1 MSSLVDQSPNS
12 SILILSSAFFL
23 VTFLIVVTGATGLL
37 GKATA
42 EHLVRQGHEVISI
55 DRREG
60 ECAKGS
66 KLVVGDLTNLDFCDS
81 VIAGADGVA
90 HLGAIPNP
98 TDARQFEVFK
108 NNSVSTFAVFTAAA
122 QAEVK
127 TVVYASSLS
136 AYGFAYSDEWTSP
149 LYAPVDEAHPFIFEE
164 SYALSKEVNERSALM
179 WSRRCETAF
188 VGMRFP
194 WTNTPEKTLEL
205 ARRFNDEDYLPPD
218 PRFPKGIVA
227 KILWTY
233 LDLRDAVKAIEIVLQ
248 SNIKG
253 SHVYNFAAPD
263 IMAKAPTMELMQK
276 FHPKTEIRS
285 PLPGHSAPLSSQAFV
300 DTFGYA
306 PEFLINRDDI

>member
-1 MSSLVDQSPNS
+1 MAKGKV
-12 SILILSSAFFL
+12 
-23 VTFLIVVTGATGLL
+23 VVTGATGLL

-42 EHLVRQGHEVISI
+42 THLVAQGYEVISV
-55 DRREG
+55 DRRAGDFAE
-60 ECAKGS
+60 GS
-66 KLVVGDLTNLDFCDS
+66 KLVVGDLTNLEFCDS
-81 VIAGADGVA
+81 VIDGAYAVV

-98 TDARQFEVFK
+98 IDARQFNVFA

-122 QAEVK
+122 QAKVK

-149 LYAPVDEAHPFIFEE
+149 IYAPVDEAHPFIFEE

-179 WSRRCETAF
+179 WSRRCDTAF

-205 ARRFNDEDYLPPD
+205 ARRFNDEDNLPPD

-233 LDLRDAVKAIEIVLQ
+233 LDLRDAVNAIEVVIN
-248 SNIKG
+248 SDITG

-263 IMAKAPTMELMQK
+263 IMAKAPTMELMAK
-276 FHPKTEIRS
+276 FHPTTEIRS
-285 PLPGHSAPLSSQAFV
+285 PLPGHSAPLSCQAFV

-306 PEFLINRDDI
+306 PQYLINREEI

>member
-1 MSSLVDQSPNS
+1 V
-12 SILILSSAFFL
+12 
-23 VTFLIVVTGATGLL
+23 
-37 GKATA
+37 K
-42 EHLVRQGHEVISI
+42 QGHEVISL
-55 DRREG
+55 DRKEA
-60 ECAKGS
+60 EFAEGS
-66 KLVVGDLTNLDFCDS
+66 KLIVGDLTSLEFCDS
-81 VIAGADGVA
+81 VMSGAQGVV

-98 TDARQFEVFK
+98 IDVRQFDVFK
-108 NNSVSTFAVFTAAA
+108 NNSVSAFAVFTAAA
-122 QAEVK
+122 QAKVK

-164 SYALSKEVNERSALM
+164 SYALSKEVNERSAMM

-188 VGMRFP
+188 VGIRLP

-205 ARRFNDEDYLPPD
+205 ARRFNDEDNLPPD

-253 SHVYNFAAPD
+253 SQVYNFAAPD
-263 IMAKAPTMELMQK
+263 IMAKSPTMELMQK
-276 FHPKTEIRS
+276 FHPKTQIRS

-306 PEFLINRDDI
+306 AQFLINRDDI

>member
-1 MSSLVDQSPNS
+1 MAKLK
-12 SILILSSAFFL
+12 
-23 VTFLIVVTGATGLL
+23 IVVTGATGLL
-37 GKATA
+37 GRATA
-42 EHLVRQGHEVISI
+42 SHLVERGHEVISV
-55 DRREG
+55 DRKTG
-60 ECAKGS
+60 DFAVGS
-66 KLVVGDLTNLDFCDS
+66 KLVVGELTSLDFCDS
-81 VIAGADGVA
+81 VIEGANAVV

-98 TDARQFEVFK
+98 TDARQFNVFQ
-108 NNSVSTFAVFTAAA
+108 NNSVSTFGVFTAAA
-122 QAEVK
+122 QAKVK

-149 LYAPVDEAHPFIFEE
+149 IYAPVDEAHPFIFEE

-179 WSRRCETAF
+179 WSRRCDTAF

-205 ARRFNDEDYLPPD
+205 ARRFNDEDNLPPD

-233 LDLRDAVKAIEIVLQ
+233 LDLRDAVKAIEVVIN
-248 SNIKG
+248 SDIKG

-263 IMAKAPTMELMQK
+263 IMAKAPTMELMAK

-285 PLPGHSAPLSSQAFV
+285 PLPGHTAPLLSQAFV

-306 PEFLINRDDI
+306 PQYLINRGEI

>member
-1 MSSLVDQSPNS
+1 MAKLR
-12 SILILSSAFFL
+12 
-23 VTFLIVVTGATGLL
+23 IVVTGATGLL
-37 GKATA
+37 GRATA
-42 EHLVRQGHEVISI
+42 THLVECGHEVISV
-55 DRREG
+55 DRKEG
-60 ECAKGS
+60 DFAAGS
-66 KLVVGDLTNLDFCDS
+66 KLVVGDLTSLEFCDS
-81 VIAGADGVA
+81 VIEGANAVV

-98 TDARQFEVFK
+98 TDARQFNVFQ
-108 NNSVSTFAVFTAAA
+108 NNSVSTFGVFTAAA
-122 QAEVK
+122 QAKVK

-149 LYAPVDEAHPFIFEE
+149 IYAPVDEAHPFVFEE

-205 ARRFNDEDYLPPD
+205 ARRFNDEDKLPPD

-233 LDLRDAVKAIEIVLQ
+233 LDLRDAVKAIEVVIN

-253 SHVYNFAAPD
+253 AHVYNFAAPD
-263 IMAKAPTMELMQK
+263 IMAKAPTMELMAK

-285 PLPGHSAPLSSQAFV
+285 PLPGHTAPLSSQAFV
-300 DTFGYA
+300 HTFGYA
-306 PEFLINRDDI
+306 PQYLINRDEI

>member
-1 MSSLVDQSPNS
+1 MANLK
-12 SILILSSAFFL
+12 
-23 VTFLIVVTGATGLL
+23 IVVTGATGLL

-42 EHLVRQGHEVISI
+42 IHLVESGYEVISV
-55 DRREG
+55 DRKDG
-60 ECAKGS
+60 DLAAGS
-66 KLVVGDLTNLDFCDS
+66 KLVVGDLTSLDFCDS
-81 VIAGADGVA
+81 VIKGANAVV

-98 TDARQFEVFK
+98 TDARQFTVFQ
-108 NNSVSTFAVFTAAA
+108 NNSVSTFGVFTAAA
-122 QAEVK
+122 QAKVK

-149 LYAPVDEAHPFIFEE
+149 IYAPVDEAHPFIFEE

-179 WSRRCETAF
+179 WSRRCESAF

-205 ARRFNDEDYLPPD
+205 ARRFNDEDNLPPD

-233 LDLRDAVKAIEIVLQ
+233 LDLRDAVKAIEVVIN
-248 SNIKG
+248 SNITG
-253 SHVYNFAAPD
+253 ASVYNFAAPD
-263 IMAKAPTMELMQK
+263 IMAKASTMELMQK
-276 FHPKTEIRS
+276 FHPKTEIQS

-300 DTFGYA
+300 DTFGSA
-306 PEFLINRDDI
+306 PQYLIDRDAI

>member
-1 MSSLVDQSPNS
+1 MSKLK
-12 SILILSSAFFL
+12 
-23 VTFLIVVTGATGLL
+23 IVVTGATGLL
-37 GKATA
+37 GRATA
-42 EHLVRQGHEVISI
+42 KHLVRQGHEVISV
-55 DRREG
+55 DKREG
-60 ECAKGS
+60 DFAEGS
-66 KLVVGDLTNLDFCDS
+66 KLVVGDLTSLDFCDS
-81 VIAGADGVA
+81 AIAGANAVV

-98 TDARQFEVFK
+98 TDARQYEVFK

-122 QAEVK
+122 QAKVK

-205 ARRFNDEDYLPPD
+205 ARRFNDEDNLPPD

-233 LDLRDAVKAIEIVLQ
+233 LDLRDAVKAIEVVIN
-248 SNIKG
+248 SDIKG
-253 SHVYNFAAPD
+253 ASVYNFAAPD
-263 IMAKAPTMELMQK
+263 IMAKAPTMELMAK

-285 PLPGHSAPLSSQAFV
+285 PLPGHNAPLSSQAFV
-300 DTFGYA
+300 DTFGYT
-306 PEFLINRDDI
+306 PQFLINRDDI

>member
-1 MSSLVDQSPNS
+1 M
-12 SILILSSAFFL
+12 AKMK
-23 VTFLIVVTGATGLL
+23 IVVTGATGIL

-42 EHLVRQGHEVISI
+42 EHLVKQGHEVISV
-55 DRREG
+55 DRKDAEF
-60 ECAKGS
+60 AQGS
-66 KLVVGDLTNLDFCDS
+66 KLIVGDLTSLEFCDS
-81 VIAGADGVA
+81 VMVGAQGVV

-98 TDARQFEVFK
+98 NDVRQFDVFK
-108 NNSVSTFAVFTAAA
+108 NNSVSAFAVFTAAA
-122 QAEVK
+122 QAKVK

-188 VGMRFP
+188 VGMRLP

-205 ARRFNDEDYLPPD
+205 ARRFNDEDNLPPD

-248 SNIKG
+248 SNITG

-276 FHPKTEIRS
+276 FHPQTEIRS

-300 DTFGYA
+300 DTFGYG
-306 PEFLINRDDI
+306 PQFLINRDDI

>member
-1 MSSLVDQSPNS
+1 MK
-12 SILILSSAFFL
+12 
-23 VTFLIVVTGATGLL
+23 IVVTGATGLL

-42 EHLVRQGHEVISI
+42 THLVAAGHEVISV
-55 DRREG
+55 DRKAG
-60 ECAKGS
+60 DFAAGS
-66 KLVVGDLTNLDFCDS
+66 ELVVGDLTDLDFCDK
-81 VIAGADGVA
+81 VISGAAGVV

-98 TDARQFEVFK
+98 TDARQFNVFQ
-108 NNSVSTFAVFTAAA
+108 NNTVSTFAVFTAAA
-122 QAEVK
+122 QAKVK

-136 AYGFAYSDEWTSP
+136 AYGFAYSDEWSSP

-179 WSRRCETAF
+179 WSRRCKTAF

-205 ARRFNDEDYLPPD
+205 ARRFNDEDNLPPD

-233 LDLRDAVKAIEIVLQ
+233 LDLRDAVTAIEIVLN
-248 SNIKG
+248 SDITG
-253 SHVYNFAAPD
+253 ASVYNFAAPE
-263 IMAKAPTMELMQK
+263 IMAKAPTAELMAK
-276 FHPKTEIRS
+276 FHPTTAIRS
-285 PLPGHSAPLSSQAFV
+285 PLPGHVPPLSSQSFV

-306 PEFLINRDDI
+306 PRHLINRDEI

>member
-1 MSSLVDQSPNS
+1 MK
-12 SILILSSAFFL
+12 
-23 VTFLIVVTGATGLL
+23 IVVTGATGLL

-42 EHLVRQGHEVISI
+42 THLVAAGHEVISV
-55 DRREG
+55 DRKAG
-60 ECAKGS
+60 DFAAGS
-66 KLVVGDLTNLDFCDS
+66 ELVVGDLTDLDFCDK
-81 VIAGADGVA
+81 VISGAAGVV

-98 TDARQFEVFK
+98 TDARQFNVFQ
-108 NNSVSTFAVFTAAA
+108 NNTVSTFAVFTAAA
-122 QAEVK
+122 QAKVK

-136 AYGFAYSDEWTSP
+136 AYGFAYSDEWSSP

-179 WSRRCETAF
+179 WSRRCKTAF

-205 ARRFNDEDYLPPD
+205 ARRFNDEDNLPPD

-233 LDLRDAVKAIEIVLQ
+233 LDLRDAVTAIEIVLN
-248 SNIKG
+248 SDITG
-253 SHVYNFAAPD
+253 ASVYNFAAPE
-263 IMAKAPTMELMQK
+263 IMAKAPTAELMAK
-276 FHPKTEIRS
+276 FHPTTEIRS
-285 PLPGHSAPLSSQAFV
+285 PLPGHTAPLSSQEFV

-306 PEFLINRDDI
+306 PRQLINRDEI

>member
-1 MSSLVDQSPNS
+1 MAKLR
-12 SILILSSAFFL
+12 
-23 VTFLIVVTGATGLL
+23 IVVTGATGLL
-37 GKATA
+37 GRATA
-42 EHLVRQGHEVISI
+42 THLVECGHEVISV
-55 DRREG
+55 DRKEG
-60 ECAKGS
+60 DFAAGS
-66 KLVVGDLTNLDFCDS
+66 KLVVGDLTSLEFCDS
-81 VIAGADGVA
+81 VIEGANAVV

-98 TDARQFEVFK
+98 TDARQFNVFQ
-108 NNSVSTFAVFTAAA
+108 NNSVSTFGVFTAAA
-122 QAEVK
+122 QARVK

-149 LYAPVDEAHPFIFEE
+149 IYAPVDEAHPFVFEE

-205 ARRFNDEDYLPPD
+205 ARRFNDEDKLPPD

-233 LDLRDAVKAIEIVLQ
+233 LDLRDAVKAIEVVIN

-253 SHVYNFAAPD
+253 AHVYNFAAPD
-263 IMAKAPTMELMQK
+263 IMAKAPTMELMAK

-285 PLPGHSAPLSSQAFV
+285 PLPGHTAPLSSQAFV
-300 DTFGYA
+300 HTFGYA
-306 PEFLINRDDI
+306 PQYLINRDEI

>member
-1 MSSLVDQSPNS
+1 MAKLK
-12 SILILSSAFFL
+12 
-23 VTFLIVVTGATGLL
+23 IVVTGATGLL

-42 EHLVRQGHEVISI
+42 TYFVGQGHEVISV
-55 DRREG
+55 DRKEG
-60 ECAKGS
+60 DFAAGS
-66 KLVVGDLTNLDFCDS
+66 KLVVGDLTSLEFCDS
-81 VIAGADGVA
+81 VIEGADFVA

-98 TDARQFEVFK
+98 IDARQFNVFQ

-122 QAEVK
+122 QAKVK

-179 WSRRCETAF
+179 WSRRCDTAF

-205 ARRFNDEDYLPPD
+205 ARRFNDEDNLPPD

-233 LDLRDAVKAIEIVLQ
+233 LDLRDAVKAIGVVFN
-248 SNIKG
+248 SDIKG
-253 SHVYNFAAPD
+253 AHVYNFAAPD
-263 IMAKAPTMELMQK
+263 IMAKAPTLELMKK
-276 FHPKTEIRS
+276 FHPKTEIRGN
-285 PLPGHSAPLSSQAFV
+285 LPGYSAPLSSQAFV
-300 DTFGYA
+300 DTFGFA
-306 PEFLINRDDI
+306 PQYLINRDDI

>member
-1 MSSLVDQSPNS
+1 L
-12 SILILSSAFFL
+12 
-23 VTFLIVVTGATGLL
+23 
-37 GKATA
+37 
-42 EHLVRQGHEVISI
+42 E
-55 DRREG
+55 
-60 ECAKGS
+60 
-66 KLVVGDLTNLDFCDS
+66 FCDS
-81 VIAGADGVA
+81 VIAGADAVV

-98 TDARQFEVFK
+98 TDARQFNVFQ

-122 QAEVK
+122 QAKVK

-179 WSRRCETAF
+179 WSRRCDTSF

-205 ARRFNDEDYLPPD
+205 ARRFNDEDNLPPD

-233 LDLRDAVKAIEIVLQ
+233 LDLRDAVKAIEVVIN
-248 SNIKG
+248 SDIKG
-253 SHVYNFAAPD
+253 ANVYNFAAPD

-276 FHPKTEIRS
+276 FHPKTEIRG
-285 PLPGHSAPLSSQAFV
+285 PLPGHTAPLSSQAFI
-300 DTFGYA
+300 DRFGYS
-306 PEFLINRDDI
+306 PQFLIDRGAI

>member
-1 MSSLVDQSPNS
+1 MAKLR
-12 SILILSSAFFL
+12 
-23 VTFLIVVTGATGLL
+23 IVVTGATGLL
-37 GKATA
+37 GRGTAT
-42 EHLVRQGHEVISI
+42 HLVECGHEVISV
-55 DRREG
+55 DRKEG
-60 ECAKGS
+60 DFAAGS
-66 KLVVGDLTNLDFCDS
+66 KLVVGDLTSLEFCDS
-81 VIAGADGVA
+81 VIEGANAVV

-98 TDARQFEVFK
+98 TDARQFSVFQ
-108 NNSVSTFAVFTAAA
+108 NNSVSTFGVFTAAA
-122 QAEVK
+122 QARVK

-149 LYAPVDEAHPFIFEE
+149 IYAPVDEAHPFVFEE

-205 ARRFNDEDYLPPD
+205 ARRFNDEDKLPPD

-233 LDLRDAVKAIEIVLQ
+233 LDLRDAVKAIEVVIN

-253 SHVYNFAAPD
+253 AHVYNFAAPD
-263 IMAKAPTMELMQK
+263 IMAKAPTMELMAK

-285 PLPGHSAPLSSQAFV
+285 PLPGHTAPLSSQAFV
-300 DTFGYA
+300 HTFGYA
-306 PEFLINRDDI
+306 PQYLINRDEI

>member
-1 MSSLVDQSPNS
+1 MR
-12 SILILSSAFFL
+12 
-23 VTFLIVVTGATGLL
+23 IVVTGATGLL

-42 EHLVRQGHEVISI
+42 THLVGCGHEVISV
-55 DRREG
+55 DRKDG
-60 ECAKGS
+60 DFAAGS
-66 KLVVGDLTNLDFCDS
+66 KLVVGDLTSLEFCDR
-81 VIAGADGVA
+81 VIEGANAVV

-98 TDARQFEVFK
+98 TDSRQFNVFQ
-108 NNSVSTFAVFTAAA
+108 NNSVSTFGVFTAAA
-122 QAEVK
+122 QAKVK

-149 LYAPVDEAHPFIFEE
+149 IYAPVDEAHPFIFEE

-179 WSRRCETAF
+179 WSRRCKTAF

-205 ARRFNDEDYLPPD
+205 ARRFNDEDNLPPD

-233 LDLRDAVKAIEIVLQ
+233 LDLRDAVKAIEVVIN
-248 SNIKG
+248 SNVKG

-263 IMAKAPTMELMQK
+263 IMAKAPTMELMAK

-285 PLPGHSAPLSSQAFV
+285 PLPGHTAPLSSQAFV
-300 DTFGYA
+300 DTFGYT
-306 PEFLINRDDI
+306 PQYLINRGEI

>member
-1 MSSLVDQSPNS
+1 MSKLK
-12 SILILSSAFFL
+12 
-23 VTFLIVVTGATGLL
+23 IVVTGATGLL
-37 GKATA
+37 GRATA
-42 EHLVRQGHEVISI
+42 AHLVGQGHEVISV

-60 ECAKGS
+60 DFAQGS
-66 KLVVGDLTNLDFCDS
+66 KLIVGDLTSLEFCDS
-81 VIAGADGVA
+81 VIAGASAVV

-98 TDARQFEVFK
+98 TDDRQFNVFQ

-122 QAEVK
+122 QAKVK

-188 VGMRFP
+188 VGMRIP
-194 WTNTPEKTLEL
+194 WTNTPEKNLEL
-205 ARRFNDEDYLPPD
+205 ARRFNDEDNLPPD

-233 LDLRDAVKAIEIVLQ
+233 LDLRDAVKAIEVVIN

-263 IMAKAPTMELMQK
+263 IMAKAPTMELMAK

-285 PLPGHSAPLSSQAFV
+285 PLPGHTAPLSSQAFV
-300 DTFGYA
+300 DTFGYT
-306 PEFLINRDDI
+306 PQYLINRGEI

>member
-1 MSSLVDQSPNS
+1 MVS
-12 SILILSSAFFL
+12 
-23 VTFLIVVTGATGLL
+23 
-37 GKATA
+37 
-42 EHLVRQGHEVISI
+42 
-55 DRREG
+55 
-60 ECAKGS
+60 
-66 KLVVGDLTNLDFCDS
+66 
-81 VIAGADGVA
+81 

-122 QAEVK
+122 QAKVK

-188 VGMRFP
+188 VGIRFP
-194 WTNTPEKTLEL
+194 WTNTPEKNLEL
-205 ARRFNDEDYLPPD
+205 RRFNDEDNLPPD

-233 LDLRDAVKAIEIVLQ
+233 LDLRDAVKAIEVVLQ
-248 SNIKG
+248 SDIKG

-276 FHPKTEIRS
+276 FHPRTEIRGQ
-285 PLPGHSAPLSSQAFV
+285 LPGHSAPLSSQAFV
-300 DTFGYA
+300 NTFGYA
-306 PEFLINRDDI
+306 PQYLINRDDI

>member
-1 MSSLVDQSPNS
+1 MSKLK
-12 SILILSSAFFL
+12 
-23 VTFLIVVTGATGLL
+23 IVVTGATGLL
-37 GKATA
+37 GRATA
-42 EHLVRQGHEVISI
+42 EHLVRQGHEVISV
-55 DRREG
+55 DKREG
-60 ECAKGS
+60 DFAEGS
-66 KLVVGDLTNLDFCDS
+66 KLVVGDLTSLEFCDS
-81 VIAGADGVA
+81 VIAGANAVV

-98 TDARQFEVFK
+98 TDARQFNVFQ

-122 QAEVK
+122 QAKVK

-205 ARRFNDEDYLPPD
+205 ARRFNDEDNLPPD

-233 LDLRDAVKAIEIVLQ
+233 LDLRDAVKAIEVVIN
-248 SNIKG
+248 SDIKG
-253 SHVYNFAAPD
+253 ASVYNFAAPD
-263 IMAKAPTMELMQK
+263 IMAKAPTMELMAK

-285 PLPGHSAPLSSQAFV
+285 PLPGHNAPLSSQAFV

-306 PEFLINRDDI
+306 PQFLINRDDI

>member
-1 MSSLVDQSPNS
+1 MAKLK
-12 SILILSSAFFL
+12 
-23 VTFLIVVTGATGLL
+23 IVVTGATGLL
-37 GKATA
+37 GRATA
-42 EHLVRQGHEVISI
+42 THLVECGHEVISV
-55 DRREG
+55 DRKEG
-60 ECAKGS
+60 DFAAGS
-66 KLVVGDLTNLDFCDS
+66 KLVVGDLTSLEFCDS
-81 VIAGADGVA
+81 VIEGANAVV

-98 TDARQFEVFK
+98 TDARQFNVFQ
-108 NNSVSTFAVFTAAA
+108 NNSVSTFGVFTAAA
-122 QAEVK
+122 QARVK

-149 LYAPVDEAHPFIFEE
+149 IYAPVDEAHPFVFEE

-205 ARRFNDEDYLPPD
+205 ARRFNDEDKLPPD

-233 LDLRDAVKAIEIVLQ
+233 LDLRDAVKAIEVVIN

-253 SHVYNFAAPD
+253 AHVYNFAAPD
-263 IMAKAPTMELMQK
+263 IMAKAPTMELMAK

-285 PLPGHSAPLSSQAFV
+285 PLPGHTAPLSSQAFV
-300 DTFGYA
+300 HTFGYA
-306 PEFLINRDDI
+306 PQYLINRDEI

>member
-1 MSSLVDQSPNS
+1 MK
-12 SILILSSAFFL
+12 
-23 VTFLIVVTGATGLL
+23 IVVTGATGLL

-42 EHLVRQGHEVISI
+42 THLVAQGHEVISV
-55 DRREG
+55 DRKEG
-60 ECAKGS
+60 DFAAGS
-66 KLVVGDLTNLDFCDS
+66 KLVVGDLTSLEFCDS
-81 VIAGADGVA
+81 VIEGADFVA

-98 TDARQFEVFK
+98 IDVRQFNVFQ

-122 QAEVK
+122 QAKVK

-179 WSRRCETAF
+179 WSRRCDTAF

-205 ARRFNDEDYLPPD
+205 ARRFNDEDNLPPD

-233 LDLRDAVKAIEIVLQ
+233 LDLRDAVKAIEVVFN
-248 SNIKG
+248 SNAKG
-253 SHVYNFAAPD
+253 AHVYNFAAPD
-263 IMAKAPTMELMQK
+263 IMAKAPTLELMKK
-276 FHPKTEIRS
+276 FHPKTEIRGD
-285 PLPGHSAPLSSQAFV
+285 LPGHSAPLSSQVFV

-306 PEFLINRDDI
+306 PQYLINRDDI

>member
-1 MSSLVDQSPNS
+1 MAKLK
-12 SILILSSAFFL
+12 
-23 VTFLIVVTGATGLL
+23 IVVTGATGLL
-37 GKATA
+37 GRATA
-42 EHLVRQGHEVISI
+42 EHLVAKGHNVISV
-55 DRREG
+55 DRKFG
-60 ECAKGS
+60 DFAKGS
-66 KLVVGDLTNLDFCDS
+66 ELVVGDLTNLEFCDS
-81 VIAGADGVA
+81 VISGSDAVV

-122 QAEVK
+122 QAKVQ

-136 AYGFAYSDEWTSP
+136 AYGFAYSDQWTSP
-149 LYAPVDEAHPFIFEE
+149 LYAPIDEAHPFIFEE

-179 WSRRCETAF
+179 WSRRCKTGF

-205 ARRFNDEDYLPPD
+205 ARRFSDEDNLPPD

-233 LDLRDAVKAIEIVLQ
+233 LDLRDAVAAIETVIN
-248 SNIKG
+248 SKPSG
-253 SHVYNFAAPD
+253 AKVYNFAAPD
-263 IMAKAPTMELMQK
+263 IMAKAPTAELMAK
-276 FHPKTEIRS
+276 FHPRTEIRG
-285 PLPGHSAPLSSQAFV
+285 PLVGHTAPLSSQAFI

-306 PEFLINRDDI
+306 PLYLIDRSEI

>member
-1 MSSLVDQSPNS
+1 MTKSK
-12 SILILSSAFFL
+12 
-23 VTFLIVVTGATGLL
+23 IVVTGATGLL
-37 GKATA
+37 GRATA
-42 EHLVRQGHEVISI
+42 TFLVEQGHEVISV
-55 DRREG
+55 DRKEG
-60 ECAKGS
+60 EFAAGS
-66 KLVVGDLTNLDFCDS
+66 KLVVGDLTSLDFCDS
-81 VIAGADGVA
+81 VIEGANAVV

-98 TDARQFEVFK
+98 IDARQFNVFQ

-122 QAEVK
+122 QAKVK

-205 ARRFNDEDYLPPD
+205 ARRFNDEDNLPPD

-233 LDLRDAVKAIEIVLQ
+233 LDLRDAVRAIEAVIN

-253 SHVYNFAAPD
+253 AHVYNFAAPD
-263 IMAKAPTMELMQK
+263 IMAKATTLELMKK
-276 FHPKTEIRS
+276 FHPKTEIRGD
-285 PLPGHSAPLSSQAFV
+285 LPGHTAPLSSQAFV
-300 DTFGYA
+300 AEFGYA
-306 PEFLINRDDI
+306 PQFLLNRDEI

>member
-1 MSSLVDQSPNS
+1 MK
-12 SILILSSAFFL
+12 
-23 VTFLIVVTGATGLL
+23 IVVTGATGLL

-42 EHLVRQGHEVISI
+42 THLVEAGHEVISV
-55 DRREG
+55 DKKAG
-60 ECAKGS
+60 EFAQGS
-66 KLVVGDLTNLDFCDS
+66 ELIVGDLTDLDFCDK
-81 VIAGADGVA
+81 VISGADGVV

-98 TDARQFEVFK
+98 TDARQFNVFQ

-122 QAEVK
+122 QAKVK

-179 WSRRCETAF
+179 WSRRCKTAF

-205 ARRFNDEDYLPPD
+205 ARRFNDEDNLPPD

-233 LDLRDAVKAIEIVLQ
+233 LDLRDAVTAIEVVLN
-248 SNIKG
+248 SNITG
-253 SHVYNFAAPD
+253 ASVYNFAAPD
-263 IMAKAPTMELMQK
+263 IMAKAPTAELMAK
-276 FHPKTEIRS
+276 FHPSTEIRS
-285 PLPGHSAPLSSQAFV
+285 PLPGHTAPLSSQEFV
-300 DTFGYA
+300 NAFGYA
-306 PEFLINRDDI
+306 PRHLINRAEI

>member
-1 MSSLVDQSPNS
+1 MK
-12 SILILSSAFFL
+12 
-23 VTFLIVVTGATGLL
+23 IVVTGATGIL

-42 EHLVRQGHEVISI
+42 EHLVMQGHEVISV
-55 DRREG
+55 DRKEA
-60 ECAKGS
+60 EFAEGS
-66 KLVVGDLTNLDFCDS
+66 KLIVGDLTNLEFCDR
-81 VIAGADGVA
+81 VMAGAQGVV

-98 TDARQFEVFK
+98 IDTRQFEVFK

-188 VGMRFP
+188 VGIRLP

-205 ARRFNDEDYLPPD
+205 ARRFNDEDNLPPD
-218 PRFPKGIVA
+218 PRFPKCIVA

-248 SNIKG
+248 SNLKG

-306 PEFLINRDDI
+306 PQFLINRGDI